1 LDGIEPGYRLPSPE
15 VTAIDLDLARR
26 EHGTWRVL
34 EVHGEVDAYSAPQL
48 REALREMDGQGARI
62 LVDLNGVDFMDSS
75 GLGVLIG
82 ALKRARERDGELA
95 LVCTGQTLLRLL
107 AITGLDRVFTI
118 LDAAEA
124 AS

>member
-1 LDGIEPGYRLPSPE
+1 
-15 VTAIDLDLARR
+15 
-26 EHGTWRVL
+26 VL
-34 EVHGEVDAYSAPQL
+34 EVRGEVDAYSAPQL
-48 REALREMDGQGARI
+48 RDALREMGGEGARL

-82 ALKRARERDGELA
+82 ALKRAREEGGELA
-95 LVCTGQTLLRLL
+95 LVCTGQNLLRLL

-118 LDAAEA
+118 LDSVEA